1 MSPEQTP
8 VEAVGAVRD
17 TLAAA
22 SLTTGGILRF
32 RDAARDLRAAAEAA
46 PRSVP
51 VDAVIDALDMAF
63 ETYASQPASAA
74 SLFGVDTAL
83 TDAFHACIDVIA
95 LATTTP
101 RAAGVARNA
110 WRRTVKNLPADIDTS
125 IRFRALAAA
134 AALGGTDLHQS
145 VADSLRRVDLETR
158 AADGHDDRYLAETAA
173 HLART
178 TPHDGNMAT
187 TLQEATSGDDAI
199 TTYWRTVA
207 TDRLQADPPDAIER
221 QELLRAG
228 LSSLFDVTTTLTDL
242 QTRLQFGRAL
252 GSIPRAAPPKPTRHA
267 IEVAT
272 SKRWISN
279 DEPAAK
285 RIGTH
290 ALWALLTDAGRH
302 PRRAP
307 AQSERTN
314 RYRSLT
320 SAFKF
325 GSDTQERIGTGI
337 GLVLSSLPAPRRR
350 QLAAVFIEFFN
361 PDSNSWVLHSPRTD
375 KMNASW
381 TVHPRNLYRCLETVA
396 TKIDDDGTLRV
407 LTSAIAW
414 GIRHP
419 HYRVRSAAA
428 ETAGPLRQR
437 TSPGSTAARNLE
449 TALEGAL
456 RDDDRSVRD
465 QAATA
470 LLAQGEDGAV
480 QSWAQRLLL
489 DALDTPERETRLRS
503 AHALA
508 HVGDALPER
517 VQHRLVKYL
526 SAEHAATGDS
536 EAILAVV
543 ERCCRT
549 LHGERLEVVAAIARE
564 AIDRDSTPVAA
575 VDAVAEL
582 AENDDW
588 ALQSTTVE
596 RLVALAVSG
605 SDTRVRAT
613 AIAALQTTGPI
624 TTTAARES
632 TLESLR
638 ALLFG
643 VPASVRQAAGGLAGQ
658 HAHVLDDDLVGDCLA
673 HHDAGVTDAFVDR
686 ARARSGARTETV
698 PLPDPTGFDFL
709 LRRAIDRDEEPVT
722 EVLVGARSLKAL
734 TDDSRERYVDFL
746 TSALAADET
755 PSGSAAVVP
764 HALGIVRE
772 SSRSSTTEWSRSLQG
787 LAAAVLECL
796 RRGLLDDDWLGGR
809 RTVTRLFE
817 DALPH
822 LDVADVTVQE
832 ALATAAT
839 DHAKVRQGIYE
850 YFPGFYDTISG
861 ERRRDW
867 LEFLVGLPV
876 AAERTPHAVIK
887 CLPELAARPTIDDST
902 LRAFLRQVAGTL
914 SPEAWSPARDQPGTH
929 IAEHLHALLERRPR
943 VYDSFP
949 VLRRHVL
956 STADTTNVE
965 YVAALLEF
973 ETTAVDQF
981 Q

>member
-22 SLTTGGILRF
+22 SLTAGGILRF

-83 TDAFHACIDVIA
+83 TDAFHACMDVIA

-101 RAAGVARNA
+101 KAAGVARNA
-110 WRRTVKNLPADIDTS
+110 WRRTIKTLPADIDTS

-221 QELLRAG
+221 QDSLRAG

-267 IEVAT
+267 IEAAT

-325 GSDTQERIGTGI
+325 GSDTQEQIGTGI
-337 GLVLSSLPAPRRR
+337 GLVLGSLPAPRRR
-350 QLAAVFIEFFN
+350 QLAAIFIEFFN
-361 PDSNSWVLHSPRTD
+361 PDSDGWVLQSPRTD

-381 TVHPRNLYRCLETVA
+381 TVHPRDLYRCLETAA

-470 LLAQGEDGAV
+470 ILAQGEDGAV

-489 DALDTPERETRLRS
+489 DALDAPERETRLRS

-508 HVGDALPER
+508 DVGDALPER

-536 EAILAVV
+536 EAMLAAV

-596 RLVALAVSG
+596 RLVALAISG

-658 HAHVLDDDLVGDCLA
+658 HAHALDDELVGDCLA
-673 HHDAGVTDAFVDR
+673 HHDGSVTEAFIDA

-698 PLPDPTGFDFL
+698 VLPGPTGFEFL
-709 LRRAIDRDEEPVT
+709 LRRAIEVNEEPII
-722 EVLVGARSLKAL
+722 ELLVGARSLNEL
-734 TDDSRERYVDFL
+734 TDDSRERYVEFL
-746 TSALAADET
+746 TSALTTDEA
-755 PSGSAAVVP
+755 PSVSATLVP
-764 HALGIVRE
+764 HALGFVRE
-772 SSRSSTTEWSRSLQG
+772 SSGSPTAEWSGSLQG
-787 LAAAVLECL
+787 LATAVLEYL
-796 RRGLLDDDWLGGR
+796 RHELLVDDWLSGC
-809 RTVTRLFE
+809 RTVTQLFE
-817 DALPH
+817 DVLP
-822 LDVADVTVQE
+822 LLNIADATIQE
-832 ALATAAT
+832 ALVTAAT
-839 DHAKVRQGIYE
+839 NHAKILGRIYE
-850 YFPGFYDTISG
+850 DFPQFYDTLSG

-867 LEFLVGLPV
+867 IEFLVDLPV
-876 AAERTPHAVIK
+876 DAVGVPRDVIR
-887 CLPELAARPTIDDST
+887 CLPELAARPSINDST
-902 LRAFLRQVAGTL
+902 LRSLLKQITRTL
-914 SPEAWSPARDQPGTH
+914 NPESWSPARDQAGTH
-929 IAEHLHALLERRPR
+929 IAEHLHALFECRPHL
-943 VYDSFP
+943 YDSFP
-949 VLRRHVL
+949 MLRQHVL

-965 YVAALLEF
+965 YVAALVKF

-981 Q
+981 

>member
-1 MSPEQTP
+1 MSPEQTL

-17 TLAAA
+17 TLAAS
-22 SLTTGGILRF
+22 SLTVGGILRF
-32 RDAARDLRAAAEAA
+32 REAARDLRAAAAAA

-51 VDAVIDALDMAF
+51 VDAVVDALEVAF
-63 ETYASQPASAA
+63 ETHASQPAGAA

-83 TDAFHACIDVIA
+83 ADAFHACLEVVA

-101 RAAGVARNA
+101 GAQTVAEDA
-110 WRRTVKNLPADIDTS
+110 WRRVVETLPADVDAS
-125 IRFRALAAA
+125 VRFHALAAA
-134 AALGGTDLHQS
+134 AALGGPGLHRL
-145 VADSLRRVDLETR
+145 VADSLEGVEVETG
-158 AADGHDDRYLAETAA
+158 AADAHVDRYLAETAA

-178 TPHDGNMAT
+178 TPHDGRVAT
-187 TLQEATSGDDAI
+187 TLQEAASGDDAL
-199 TTYWRTVA
+199 TAYWRTVA
-207 TDRLQADPPDAIER
+207 TVRLRADSPDAVDRRES
-221 QELLRAG
+221 LRAG
-228 LSSLFDVTTTLTDL
+228 LGGLFDGTTTPTDL
-242 QTRLQFGRAL
+242 RTRLQFGRAL
-252 GSIPRAAPPKPTRHA
+252 GSIPRAASSRITRHA
-267 IEVAT
+267 IEAAT
-272 SKRWISN
+272 GQLSN
-279 DEPAAK
+279 DEPAAE

-290 ALWALLTDAGRH
+290 ALWALLTDAGRN
-302 PRRAP
+302 PGRTTDQLA
-307 AQSERTN
+307 RTN
-314 RYRSLT
+314 RHASL
-320 SAFKF
+320 FGF
-325 GSDTQERIGTGI
+325 GSETPKAVGIGI
-337 GLVLSSLPAPRRR
+337 GLVLRSLPAPRRR
-350 QLAAVFIEFFN
+350 QIAATVVDLFD
-361 PDSNSWVLHSPRTD
+361 PDSDRYLLHSPPTD
-375 KMNASW
+375 KMNARW
-381 TVHPRNLYRCLETVA
+381 TAPPRDLYRCLEAAA
-396 TKIDDDGTLRV
+396 TRVDDEGTLRV
-407 LTSAIAW
+407 FTSAIAW
-414 GIRHP
+414 GVRHP
-419 HYRVRSAAA
+419 HYHPRSAAVDA
-428 ETAGPLRQR
+428 AGRLRQR
-437 TSPGSTAARNLE
+437 TSPGSAAARNLE
-449 TALEGAL
+449 RALEGAL
-456 RDDDRSVRD
+456 RDDDDPVRER
-465 QAATA
+465 AVTA
-470 LLAQGEDGAV
+470 LLPQGEDGAV
-480 QSWAQRLLL
+480 PSWARRLLL
-489 DALDTPERETRLRS
+489 DTLDAPEREARLRS

-508 HVGDALPER
+508 DVGDALPER
-517 VQHRLVKYL
+517 ARRRLVERVT
-526 SAEHAATGDS
+526 AEYAASGDS
-536 EAILAVV
+536 EALLAVV

-549 LHGERLEVVAAIARE
+549 LHGERLEAVAAIARE
-564 AIDRDSTPVAA
+564 AIDRDSPPVAA

-582 AENDDW
+582 AGNDDL
-588 ALQSTTVE
+588 ALPSATLE
-596 RLVALAVSG
+596 RLVALAVDG
-605 SDTRVRAT
+605 GDTRVRAT

-643 VPASVRQAAGGLAGQ
+643 VPASVRQAAAGLAGQ
-658 HAHVLDDDLVGDCLA
+658 HAHALEDDLVGDCLA
-673 HHDAGVTDAFVDR
+673 HHDAGVTDAFVDG

-698 PLPDPTGFDFL
+698 PLPDPTGFEFL
-709 LRRAIDRDEEPVT
+709 LRRAIDRDEEPIT
-722 EVLVGARSLKAL
+722 EVLVGVRSLEAL
-734 TDDSRERYVDFL
+734 TDDGRERYVDFL

-772 SSRSSTTEWSRSLQG
+772 SSRSSTAEWSESLQG

-817 DALPH
+817 DALPL
-822 LDVADVTVQE
+822 LDVADATIQE

-850 YFPGFYDTISG
+850 DFPGFYDALSG

-867 LEFLVGLPV
+867 LEFLVALPV
-876 AAERTPHAVIK
+876 AAERTPHAVIE
-887 CLPELAARPTIDDST
+887 CLPELAARPTVDDST

-943 VYDSFP
+943 VYDAFP